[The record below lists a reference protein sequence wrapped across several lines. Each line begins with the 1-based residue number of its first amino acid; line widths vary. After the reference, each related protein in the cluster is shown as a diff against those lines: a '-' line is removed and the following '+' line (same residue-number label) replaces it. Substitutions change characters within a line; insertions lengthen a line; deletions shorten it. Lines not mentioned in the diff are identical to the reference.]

1 MRRGLATA
9 LALVATAAIVVVVAL
24 WVADAPAPVPID
36 GIPQEAPTSQ
46 VPTPADDTPPPRPEP
61 IATPSATPTATPTP
75 SPEVTRPGPGP
86 STEPLRV
93 WVAGDS
99 MWELA
104 GPALAT
110 RLEATGRAVVE
121 VDVRYSSG
129 LTRPDFLD
137 WAAHAR
143 ERLAVLDP
151 HVVLFSVG
159 ANDSQPLVVDGVR
172 NEPGTEAFAEVY
184 RARTR
189 ALMTLL
195 ADDGRQVRWVGLP
208 AMRRDDYDARMAFL
222 NAIHEEE
229 AAEVSRV
236 TYVPTRE
243 LFTDE
248 QGRYADRLATPDGTV
263 EVMRGADGIH
273 LSPAGADRLAA
284 HLVACLEDMWPA
296 RASG

>member
-1 MRRGLATA
+1 MTT

-24 WVADAPAPVPID
+24 WVADAPAPVPIE
-36 GIPQEAPTSQ
+36 GIPQGAPTSP
-46 VPTPADDTPPPRPEP
+46 VPTPADDTPAPTPEP
-61 IATPSATPTATPTP
+61 TAPAATPTATPTP
-75 SPEVTRPGPGP
+75 SPEARRPGPGT
-86 STEPLRV
+86 STDPLHV

-110 RLEATGRAVVE
+110 RLEATGRAVVD

-137 WAAHAR
+137 WDAHAR

-172 NEPGTEAFAEVY
+172 NEPGTGTFAEVY

-195 ADDGRQVRWVGLP
+195 ADDGRRVLWIGLP
-208 AMRRDDYDARMAFL
+208 AMRHDDYDARMAFL

-229 AAEVSRV
+229 AAKVSRV
-236 TYVPTRE
+236 AYVPTRE

-248 QGRYADRLATPDGTV
+248 QGRYADRLAAADGTV

-273 LSPAGADRLAA
+273 LSSAGADRLAA
-284 HLVACLEDMWPA
+284 HLVAWLEGVTG
-296 RASG
+296 S